1 MRLEALGWFVAAI
14 SFYAFVVLISLMKT
28 KVIDYS
34 PFDLALGVALGLL
47 VVGLLSA
54 FLAGVAIV
62 MPEAAAR
69 QHQPWL

>member
-1 MRLEALGWFVAAI
+1 VRLEASGWFVAAI
-14 SFYAFVVLISLMKT
+14 SFYAFVVVTSLMKT

-47 VVGLLSA
+47 IVGLLSA
-54 FLAGVAIV
+54 FLAGVSIV
-62 MPEAAAR
+62 MHEAAAR